1 VEGEGVDY
9 IAGAAA
15 GVNEGSVMCRVPR
28 RVFEEQIHYY
38 GAGPGVTEPLDN
50 LGVDIA
56 VPGPTSEAVLSGSA
70 VVIVNDNQGT
80 EFGLGVVLRDW
91 KRGSYSEPPIYSL
104 EVDLFK
110 KPGPEKVE
118 ERWQ

>member
-1 VEGEGVDY
+1 MGVD
-9 IAGAAA
+9 
-15 GVNEGSVMCRVPR
+15 V
-28 RVFEEQIHYY
+28 
-38 GAGPGVTEPLDN
+38 
-50 LGVDIA
+50 A
-56 VPGPTSEAVLSGSA
+56 VPGPTSEAVLPRSA

-80 EFGLGVVLRDW
+80 GFGLGVVLRDW

-110 KPGPEKVE
+110 KSGPEKVE